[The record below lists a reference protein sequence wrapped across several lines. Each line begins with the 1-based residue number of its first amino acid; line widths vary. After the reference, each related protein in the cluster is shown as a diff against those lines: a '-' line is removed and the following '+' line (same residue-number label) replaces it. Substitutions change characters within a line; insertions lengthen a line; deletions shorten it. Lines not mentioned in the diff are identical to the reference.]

1 MQGNDL
7 AGKLLS
13 HGSGGP
19 CGRLGNMGSG
29 TLAGAVE
36 SRNPFRP
43 GAGQMP
49 PYLAGREAEL
59 AFADWRLGQLAGG
72 TAPAQGLLLYGPRG
86 NGKTVLLEHIA
97 ARAGDLGLRAERL
110 PPGALRSEGR
120 LVRSLRQRARLTGG
134 RLTGVQLGPL
144 GATAER
150 AEPSTDA
157 SDLFEAWIRADSA
170 PLVVVVDEA
179 HTVGPAVGRNFFDAV
194 QNASSAGL
202 PFFLI
207 AAGTPDAPRKIRHA
221 GTFAER
227 ALERLPIGRLDRAA
241 ATQALVKP
249 AEAGGRPIAG
259 NALKLLVGESQD
271 YPYFI
276 QLLGQA
282 AWEAADDADES
293 IISVRTAEKAVAAA
307 RTSVEQL
314 FMGRF
319 EEAWEHEIVTALAPL
334 ADRMVRRDGR
344 LGDHEFRELL
354 GEIAGLESVPFDSAS
369 LLLTLRDL
377 GVVWETASGVWEMGI
392 PSFADY
398 TLRRRGGTGRAL
410 R

>member
-1 MQGNDL
+1 
-7 AGKLLS
+7 
-13 HGSGGP
+13 
-19 CGRLGNMGSG
+19 MGSE

-59 AFADWRLGQLAGG
+59 AFADMRLRQLAGG

-97 ARAGDLGLRAERL
+97 ARARDLGLRAEDL
-110 PPGALRSEGR
+110 PPAALRDEGQ
-120 LVRSLRQRARLTGG
+120 LIRSLRQLARLTGG

-150 AEPSTDA
+150 AEPSAEA
-157 SDLFEAWIRADSA
+157 SDLFEAWIRAGSA
-170 PLVVVVDEA
+170 PLVVLLDEA
-179 HTVGPAVGRNFFDAV
+179 HTVEPAVGRNFFDAV
-194 QNASSAGL
+194 QKANRAGL

-227 ALERLPIGRLDRAA
+227 VFKRLPIGRLDRAA
-241 ATQALVKP
+241 AAQALVKP
-249 AEAGGRPIAG
+249 AEADGRTIAG
-259 NALKLLVGESQD
+259 NALELLVGESQD
-271 YPYFI
+271 YPFFI
-276 QLLGQA
+276 QLLGSA
-282 AWEAADDADES
+282 AWEAADGVGESTISLQAAEQAVTAVRIDVERFYMDRFDE
-293 IISVRTAEKAVAAA
+293 A
-307 RTSVEQL
+307 RE
-314 FMGRF
+314 REI
-319 EEAWEHEIVTALAPL
+319 EEALVPL
-334 ADRMVRRDGR
+334 ADLAARRGGR
-344 LGDHEFRELL
+344 LGEKELKAL
-354 GEIAGLESVPFDSAS
+354 LREIAARESVPFRPAS
-369 LLLTLRDL
+369 LLVTLRDL

-398 TLRRRGGTGRAL
+398 ILRRGGT
-410 R
+410 

>member
-1 MQGNDL
+1 
-7 AGKLLS
+7 
-13 HGSGGP
+13 
-19 CGRLGNMGSG
+19 MGSE
-29 TLAGAVE
+29 TLAEAVE

-59 AFADWRLGQLAGG
+59 ALADTGLRQLAGG

-97 ARAGDLGLRAERL
+97 ARARDLGLRAEDL
-110 PPGALRSEGR
+110 PPAALRDEGQ
-120 LVRSLRQRARLTGG
+120 LIRSLRQRARLTGG
-134 RLTGVQLGPL
+134 RLTGVQLGSL

-150 AEPSTDA
+150 AEPSAEA
-157 SDLFEAWIRADSA
+157 SDLFEAWIRAGSA

-179 HTVGPAVGRNFFDAV
+179 HTVEPAVGLDFFDAV

-227 ALERLPIGRLDRAA
+227 AFDLQPIGRLGAA
-241 ATQALVKP
+241 ATAEALTRP
-249 AEAGGRPIAG
+249 AEEAGRPIHAD
-259 NALKLLVGESQD
+259 ALELLIGESAN

-276 QLLGQA
+276 QLLGSGAWKA
-282 AWEAADDADES
+282 ASKAEAPSINRRVAEAAVA
-293 IISVRTAEKAVAAA
+293 SVGVAVE
-307 RTSVEQL
+307 RF

-319 EEAWEHEIVTALAPL
+319 DEAREREIKEALVPL
-334 ADRMVRRDGR
+334 ADLATRRGGR
-344 LGDHEFRELL
+344 LGEKELMAL
-354 GEIAGLESVPFDSAS
+354 LREIAAWESVPFDRSS
-369 LLLTLRDL
+369 LLITLRDL

-398 TLRRRGGTGRAL
+398 ILRRSAGT
-410 R
+410 

>member
-1 MQGNDL
+1 
-7 AGKLLS
+7 
-13 HGSGGP
+13 
-19 CGRLGNMGSG
+19 MGSE

-59 AFADWRLGQLAGG
+59 ALADTRLRQLAGG

-97 ARAGDLGLRAERL
+97 ARARDLGLRAEDL
-110 PPGALRSEGR
+110 PPAALHERSV
-120 LVRSLRQRARLTGG
+120 LVEELQELAGLTEA
-134 RLTGVQLGPL
+134 RLTGVQLGPV

-150 AEPSTDA
+150 AAVTGNVSQLFAGWVRAAST
-157 SDLFEAWIRADSA
+157 
-170 PLVVVVDEA
+170 PLVVLLDEA
-179 HTVGPAVGRNFFDAV
+179 HTVEPAVGRNFFDAV

-259 NALKLLVGESQD
+259 NALELLVGESQD

-344 LGDHEFRELL
+344 LGDHELRELL
-354 GEIAGLESVPFDSAS
+354 GEIAGLESVPFDPAS
-369 LLLTLRDL
+369 LLITLRDL

-410 R
+410 Q

>member
-1 MQGNDL
+1 
-7 AGKLLS
+7 
-13 HGSGGP
+13 
-19 CGRLGNMGSG
+19 MGSE

-59 AFADWRLGQLAGG
+59 ALADTGLRQLAGG
-72 TAPAQGLLLYGPRG
+72 TAPAQGILFYGPRG

-120 LVRSLRQRARLTGG
+120 LVRSLRQRARLAGG

-157 SDLFEAWIRADSA
+157 SDLFEAWIQADSA
-170 PLVVVVDEA
+170 PLVVIVDEV
-179 HTVGPAVGRNFFDAV
+179 HTVAPEVGREFLDAV
-194 QNASSAGL
+194 QTAGSAGL

-207 AAGTPDAPRKIRHA
+207 AAGTPDAPRKIRGA

-227 ALERLPIGRLDRAA
+227 AFERLPIGRLDRAA
-241 ATQALVKP
+241 AAQALVKP
-249 AEAGGRPIAG
+249 AEADGRTIAG
-259 NALKLLVGESQD
+259 NALELLVGESQA
-271 YPYFI
+271 YPFFI
-276 QLLGQA
+276 QLLGSA
-282 AWEAADDADES
+282 AWEAAARAGES
-293 IISVRTAEKAVAAA
+293 IINLQAAEKAVAAVRIKVERFYMDRFDEA
-307 RTSVEQL
+307 RERRVV
-314 FMGRF
+314 
-319 EEAWEHEIVTALAPL
+319 HALKPL
-334 ADRMVRRDGR
+334 AELAVRRGGQLADE
-344 LGDHEFRELL
+344 EFEALL
-354 GEIAGLESVPFDSAS
+354 EEIAERESVPLDPSS
-369 LLLTLRDL
+369 LLITLRDL
-377 GVVWETASGVWEMGI
+377 GVVWEVAPDVWEMGI
-392 PSFADY
+392 PSFADHI
-398 TLRRRGGTGRAL
+398 LRRRGGTGRAL

>member
-1 MQGNDL
+1 
-7 AGKLLS
+7 
-13 HGSGGP
+13 
-19 CGRLGNMGSG
+19 MGSE

-59 AFADWRLGQLAGG
+59 AFADMRLRQLAGG

-97 ARAGDLGLRAERL
+97 ARARDLGLRAEDL
-110 PPGALRSEGR
+110 PPAALRDEGQ
-120 LVRSLRQRARLTGG
+120 LIRSLRQLARLTGG

-150 AEPSTDA
+150 AEPSAEA
-157 SDLFEAWIRADSA
+157 SDLFEAWIRAGSA
-170 PLVVVVDEA
+170 PLVVLLDEA
-179 HTVGPAVGRNFFDAV
+179 HTVEPAVGRNFFDAV
-194 QNASSAGL
+194 QKANRAGL

-227 ALERLPIGRLDRAA
+227 VFKRLPIGRLDRAA
-241 ATQALVKP
+241 AAQALVKP
-249 AEAGGRPIAG
+249 AEADGRTIAG
-259 NALKLLVGESQD
+259 NALELLVGESQD
-271 YPYFI
+271 YPFFI
-276 QLLGQA
+276 QLLGSA
-282 AWEAADDADES
+282 AWEAADGVGESTISLQAAEQAVTAVRIDVERFYMDRFDE
-293 IISVRTAEKAVAAA
+293 A
-307 RTSVEQL
+307 RE
-314 FMGRF
+314 REI
-319 EEAWEHEIVTALAPL
+319 EEALVPL
-334 ADRMVRRDGR
+334 ADLAARRGGR
-344 LGDHEFRELL
+344 LGEKELKAL
-354 GEIAGLESVPFDSAS
+354 LREIAARESVPFRPA
-369 LLLTLRDL
+369 LLLVTLRDL

-398 TLRRRGGTGRAL
+398 ILRRGGT
-410 R
+410 

>member
-1 MQGNDL
+1 
-7 AGKLLS
+7 
-13 HGSGGP
+13 
-19 CGRLGNMGSG
+19 MGSE

-59 AFADWRLGQLAGG
+59 ALADTWLRQLAGG
-72 TAPAQGLLLYGPRG
+72 TAPAQGILFYGPRG

-97 ARAGDLGLRAERL
+97 ARARDLGLRAERL
-110 PPGALRSEGR
+110 PPAALRDEGR
-120 LVRSLRQRARLTGG
+120 LIRSLRQRARLTGG

-150 AEPSTDA
+150 AEPSAEA

-179 HTVGPAVGRNFFDAV
+179 HTVEPAVGRDFFDAV
-194 QNASSAGL
+194 QKAGSAGL

-344 LGDHEFRELL
+344 LGDHELRELL
-354 GEIAGLESVPFDSAS
+354 GEIAGLESVLFDPAS
-369 LLLTLRDL
+369 LLVTLRDL

-398 TLRRRGGTGRAL
+398 ILRRSGGTERAL

>member
-1 MQGNDL
+1 
-7 AGKLLS
+7 
-13 HGSGGP
+13 
-19 CGRLGNMGSG
+19 MGSE

-59 AFADWRLGQLAGG
+59 ALADTGLRQLAGG
-72 TAPAQGLLLYGPRG
+72 TAPAQGILLYGPRG

-110 PPGALRSEGR
+110 PPAALHERSV
-120 LVRSLRQRARLTGG
+120 LVEELQELAGLTEA
-134 RLTGVQLGPL
+134 RLTGVQLGPI

-150 AEPSTDA
+150 AAVTGNVSRLFAGWVRAAST
-157 SDLFEAWIRADSA
+157 
-170 PLVVVVDEA
+170 PLVVLLDEA
-179 HTVGPAVGRNFFDAV
+179 HTVEPAVGRNFFNAV

-227 ALERLPIGRLDRAA
+227 VFERLPIGRLDRAA
-241 ATQALVKP
+241 AAQALVKP
-249 AEAGGRPIAG
+249 AEADGRTIAG
-259 NALKLLVGESQD
+259 NALELLVGESQA
-271 YPYFI
+271 YPFFI
-276 QLLGQA
+276 QLLGSA
-282 AWEAADDADES
+282 AWEAVTGAGESTISLQAAEQAVTAVRIKVERFYMDRFDE
-293 IISVRTAEKAVAAA
+293 A
-307 RTSVEQL
+307 RE
-314 FMGRF
+314 REI
-319 EEAWEHEIVTALAPL
+319 EEALVPL
-334 ADRMVRRDGR
+334 ADLAARRGGR
-344 LGDHEFRELL
+344 LGEKELKVL
-354 GEIAGLESVPFDSAS
+354 LREIAARESVPFRPAS
-369 LLLTLRDL
+369 LLVTLRDL

-398 TLRRRGGTGRAL
+398 ILRRSGGTGRAL

>member
-1 MQGNDL
+1 MD
-7 AGKLLS
+7 S
-13 HGSGGP
+13 E
-19 CGRLGNMGSG
+19 
-29 TLAGAVE
+29 TLAEAVE

-59 AFADWRLGQLAGG
+59 ALADTGLRQLAGR
-72 TAPAQGLLLYGPRG
+72 TAPAQGILFYGPRG

-97 ARAGDLGLRAERL
+97 ARARDLGLRAENL
-110 PPGALRSEGR
+110 PPAVLRDEGQ
-120 LVRSLRQRARLTGG
+120 LIRSLRQRARLTGG

-150 AEPSTDA
+150 AEPSAEA
-157 SDLFEAWIRADSA
+157 SDLFEAWIRAGSA

-179 HTVGPAVGRNFFDAV
+179 HTVEPAVGLDFFDAV

-227 ALERLPIGRLDRAA
+227 AFDLQPIGRLGAA
-241 ATQALVKP
+241 AAAEALTRP
-249 AEAGGRPIAG
+249 AEEAGRPIHAD
-259 NALKLLVGESQD
+259 ALKLLIAESSN

-276 QLLGQA
+276 QLLGSG
-282 AWEAADDADES
+282 AWEAASKAEAPS
-293 IISVRTAEKAVAAA
+293 INRRVAEAAVA
-307 RTSVEQL
+307 SVGVAVER
-314 FMGRF
+314 FYMGRF
-319 EEAWEHEIVTALAPL
+319 DEARERRVVPALKPL
-334 ADRMVRRDGR
+334 AELVIGRGGR
-344 LGDHEFRELL
+344 LGDEEFEALL
-354 GEIAGLESVPFDSAS
+354 EEIAARESVPFDPSS
-369 LLLTLRDL
+369 LLVTLRDL

-398 TLRRRGGTGRAL
+398 ILRRSAGT
-410 R
+410 